1 MNQINKETKFFI
13 SISSRPSNFG
23 TQVYNNIFKKFGIN
37 AVYKSFKV
45 NNIKEFKK
53 SFVFLGLNGASISMP
68 YKEDIVS
75 QLDHLDKISKK
86 IKIVNT
92 IKNKSGKLYGYN
104 TDFLAIKK
112 KFSEIKRIKDYH
124 FLIYGTGSIAKT
136 VIFALNYLNITNVYI
151 KGRNKNKIK
160 NLRKKFKIKSFLEK
174 EFLKNNNKLFLINCS
189 SVGMKNNSANL
200 LPFKKNLIR
209 KSSIVMDLV
218 NYPSNTKLIRLAR
231 SYKKK
236 VISGSSIS
244 LYQIKYQSKIYLNKD
259 LKVEFLKNLFKKLK
273 INF

>member
-1 MNQINKETKFFI
+1 
-13 SISSRPSNFG
+13 
-23 TQVYNNIFKKFGIN
+23 
-37 AVYKSFKV
+37 
-45 NNIKEFKK
+45 
-53 SFVFLGLNGASISMP
+53 MP
-68 YKEDIVS
+68 YKESIVN

-86 IKIVNT
+86 LKIVNT

-112 KFSEIKRIKDYH
+112 KFSEIKRIKDYY

-136 VIFALNYLNITNVYI
+136 VIFALNSLNIKNIYI
-151 KGRNKNKIK
+151 TGRNKNKIK
-160 NLRKKFKIKSFLEK
+160 KLIKKFKTKIFLEK

-189 SVGMKNNSANL
+189 SVGMNDNNANL
-200 LPFKKNLIR
+200 SPFKKNLIS

-231 SYKKK
+231 GYKKK

-244 LYQIKYQSKIYLNKD
+244 LYQIKYQSKIYLNKN
-259 LKVEFLKNLFKKLK
+259 LKIKFLKNLFKKLK

>member
-23 TQVYNNIFKKFGIN
+23 TQIYNNIFQKFGIN
-37 AVYKSFKV
+37 AIYKSFKV
-45 NNIKEFKK
+45 KNIKEFKN

-68 YKEDIVS
+68 YKESIVN

-86 IKIVNT
+86 LKIVNT

-112 KFSEIKRIKDYH
+112 KFSEIKRIKDYY

-136 VIFALNYLNITNVYI
+136 VIFALKSFNIKNVYI
-151 KGRNKNKIK
+151 TGRNKNKIK
-160 NLRKKFKIKSFLEK
+160 NLIKKFKTKNFLEK
-174 EFLKNNNKLFLINCS
+174 KFLKNNNKLFLINCS
-189 SVGMKNNSANL
+189 SVGMNDNNTNL
-200 LPFKKNLIR
+200 SPFKKNLIS

-231 SYKKK
+231 GYKKK

-244 LYQIKYQSKIYLNKD
+244 LYQIKYQSKIYLNKN
-259 LKVEFLKNLFKKLK
+259 LEIKFLKNLFKKLK